1 MASTDRCH
9 HSLFAILLN
18 FIIKIVNAKQ
28 SISVILPIKCEY
40 KFWGGSS
47 ANCGGVGMK
56 VVWSEIRNR
65 FATYERNQIDKW
77 LENSYLSFWC
87 VYIYGNFN
95 FIALRHWFFH
105 QMKFDFFGFV
115 FILPKEQNR
124 THIQTIFPWFIAIF
138 SDFLLFELYGIFC
151 FDRHK
156 AIYIKFIFEWH
167 YLS

>member
-56 VVWSEIRNR
+56 VVLREIRNR
-65 FATYERNQIDKW
+65 FATYERNPNRQIVGK
-77 LENSYLSFWC
+77 LL
-87 VYIYGNFN
+87 
-95 FIALRHWFFH
+95 FIILVCIHLWKFQFYCSSTLIFPSDEIWFFR
-105 QMKFDFFGFV
+105 FCIF
-115 FILPKEQNR
+115 LPKKQNR

-138 SDFLLFELYGIFC
+138 SDFLFFELYGIFC